1 MRFALFVLRGGGVKR
16 AVPVEVGTQGLWVC
30 SELVDVVLDGVLRKF
45 LRGKRGKFIAEED
58 VLASPDELLIDDS
71 RLVEHE
77 VVIPLVE
84 WRRDEQRGRRSHA
97 G

>member
-1 MRFALFVLRGGGVKR
+1 MRLALFVLRGSGVKR
-16 AVPVEVGTQGLWVC
+16 AVPVEVGTQGVC
-30 SELVDVVLDGVLRKF
+30 VSNELVGVVLDGVLWKF

-58 VLASPDELLIDDS
+58 VFTPPDELLIDDS

-84 WRRDEQRGRRSHA
+84 RRRDEQRGRRSHA